1 MATEEIN
8 NLLAADDSN
17 YNDESVKTLAWNEHI
32 RHRSGMYIG
41 KLGDGATQDD
51 GIYILLK
58 EVLDN
63 SVDEFMMGSGK
74 IINLNIDEEGT
85 VTVRDFGRGIPLASL
100 KDCVSKI
107 NTGAKYDSGAFK
119 RSVGLNGV
127 GLKAVNALSSS
138 FKAESVR
145 NGERKVVEF
154 SKGEL
159 IYESD
164 TEYCEE
170 KNGTKITFTPDN
182 SLFTNYHFIEEYI
195 DKLLWNYCYLNVG
208 LTINY
213 NGEKY
218 LSKNG
223 LLDLLAKNISES
235 EMEYPIVHFYDDD
248 IDVAFTHR
256 SSSYSEE
263 YFAFANSQYT
273 PHGGTHVAAFKEAFA
288 KTVKDFYKKDFDP
301 QDVRHSLI
309 VALSIK
315 ITEPNFEGQT
325 KTKLGSLLMEP
336 DGRSIRTFVNDFIKR
351 NLDNF
356 LHKDKDVA
364 ESMLKRITA
373 SEKERKEINEIK
385 KVTREASKKAS
396 LNNKKLRDCR
406 IHLNTNH
413 ERKLDSTIF
422 ITEGLSASGSIT
434 KSRDVQTQAVFSLR
448 GKPQNCYGKPK
459 HIAYQNEEFNLLQSA
474 LSIENGLEGLR
485 YNNVVI
491 ATDADVDGMHIRLLL
506 LTFFLQ
512 FYPELVK
519 SGHVYIL
526 QTPLFRVRNKKETRY
541 CYTEDER
548 IKAIKDLKDPEI
560 TRFKG
565 LGEISPD
572 EFGSLIGKNMRLDP
586 VLLSSSSQIAE
597 MLSFYMGDNDRDR
610 QVFIMENLRETA
622 I

>member
-1 MATEEIN
+1 MATEEVN
-8 NLLAADDSN
+8 NLLVTNDPN
-17 YNDESVKTLAWNEHI
+17 YNDDSVKTLAWNQHI

-63 SVDEFMMGSGK
+63 SVDEFMMGCGK
-74 IINLNIDEEGT
+74 AINLDIDESGT
-85 VTVRDFGRGIPLASL
+85 VTVRDFGRGIPLGSL

-127 GLKAVNALSSS
+127 GLKAVNALSS
-138 FKAESVR
+138 FFRAESVR
-145 NGERKVVEF
+145 NGEKKIVEF

-159 IYESD
+159 VFESGL
-164 TEYCEE
+164 EYSEE
-170 KNGTKITFTPDN
+170 KNGTKIIFTPDN
-182 SLFTNYHFIEEYI
+182 DLFTNYHFIEEYI
-195 DKLLWNYCYLNVG
+195 DKLLWNYCYLNIG

-223 LLDLLAKNISES
+223 LLDLLAQNITES

-256 SSSYSEE
+256 NSSYSEE
-263 YFAFANSQYT
+263 YFSFANSQYT
-273 PHGGTHVAAFKEAFA
+273 PHGGTHVAALKEAFV

-336 DGRSIRTFVNDFIKR
+336 DGRSIRTFINDFIKR
-351 NLDNF
+351 NLDNY

-364 ESMLKRITA
+364 ESMLKRIVA

-385 KVTREASKKAS
+385 KISRETSKKAS

-406 IHLNTNH
+406 VHFNTNN
-413 ERKLDSTIF
+413 ERKLESTIF

-434 KSRDVQTQAVFSLR
+434 KSRDVLTQAVFSLR

-474 LSIENGLEGLR
+474 LNIENGLEGLR

-541 CYTEDER
+541 CYTEEER
-548 IKAIKDLKDPEI
+548 IKAIKEVKDPEI

-572 EFGSLIGKNMRLDP
+572 EFGNLIGKNMRLDP
-586 VLLSSSSQIAE
+586 VLLSTASQIPE
-597 MLSFYMGDNDRDR
+597 LLSFYMGENDKDR
-610 QVFIMENLRETA
+610 QIFIMENLREEA

>member
-8 NLLAADDSN
+8 DLLVADDSN
-17 YNDESVKTLAWNEHI
+17 YNDDSVKTLAWNEHI

-63 SVDEFMMGSGK
+63 SVDEFMMGCGK
-74 IINLNIDEEGT
+74 SINLSIDENGN

-119 RSVGLNGV
+119 KSVGLNGV
-127 GLKAVNALSSS
+127 GLKAVNALSTS
-138 FKAESVR
+138 FKATSVR
-145 NGERKVVEF
+145 NGERKIVEF

-159 IYESD
+159 VYESEID
-164 TEYCEE
+164 YSED
-170 KNGTKITFTPDN
+170 KNGTEITFTPDN
-182 SLFTNYHFIEEYI
+182 DLFTNFHFIDEYI

-213 NGEKY
+213 NGSKY

-223 LLDLLAKNISES
+223 LLDLLAKNITES
-235 EMEYPIVHFYDDD
+235 EMEYPIVHFKDED
-248 IDVAFTHR
+248 IDIAFTHR

-263 YFAFANSQYT
+263 YFSFANSQYT
-273 PHGGTHVAAFKEAFA
+273 PHGGTHVAAVKEAFV
-288 KTVKDFYKKDFDP
+288 KTVKDFFKKDFDP
-301 QDVRHSLI
+301 QDVRNAVL
-309 VALSIK
+309 VAVSIK

-336 DGRSIRTFVNDFIKR
+336 DGRSIRTFVNDFMKK
-351 NLDNF
+351 NLDNY
-356 LHKDKDVA
+356 LHINKDVA
-364 ESMLKRITA
+364 ESMLKRIII
-373 SEKERKEINEIK
+373 SEKERKDINDIK
-385 KVTREASKKAS
+385 KISRETAKKAN

-406 IHLNTNH
+406 VHLNTNN
-413 ERKLDSTIF
+413 EKRLESTIF

-434 KSRDVQTQAVFSLR
+434 KSRDVMTQAVFSLR
-448 GKPQNCYGKPK
+448 GKPLNCYGKAK
-459 HIAYQNEEFNLLQSA
+459 RIAYQNEEFNLLQSA
-474 LSIENGLEGLR
+474 LSIENGIEGLR

-491 ATDADVDGMHIRLLL
+491 ATDADFDGMHIRLLL

-541 CYTEDER
+541 CYSEDER
-548 IKAIKDLKDPEI
+548 VKALREVKDPEI

-565 LGEISPD
+565 LGEINTD
-572 EFGSLIGKNMRLDP
+572 EFAYFIGKNIRLDP
-586 VLLSSSSQIAE
+586 VLLSSNSQIPDL
-597 MLSFYMGDNDRDR
+597 LSFYMGENDKDR
-610 QVFIMENLRETA
+610 QIFIMENLREEA